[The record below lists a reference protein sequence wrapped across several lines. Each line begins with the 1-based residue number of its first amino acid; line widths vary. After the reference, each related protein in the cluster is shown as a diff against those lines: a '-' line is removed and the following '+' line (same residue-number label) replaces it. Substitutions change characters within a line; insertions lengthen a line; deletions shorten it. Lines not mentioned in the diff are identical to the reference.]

1 MNLLQVKTKSK
12 FISLKKNRMLNIRL
26 LFSLSI
32 FIILNSF
39 AQDPC
44 GEMDLLT
51 VNDTII
57 CNNQSITIFANN
69 GFENYDWNTD
79 ANTQGIT
86 ISFPGIYTVN
96 TTFNTNNLV
105 TNGNFSNGNNGFS
118 SAYTYHPSSLW
129 SEGTYSITSNA
140 SNVHPNFTGTG
151 AGNFLVVNGATNPGS
166 QVWCQEIIVTP
177 NTLYNFSTIV
187 NTVAGLG
194 NPALLQFSINGNTI
208 GAQFT
213 APSSFNTWDEFNAT
227 WNSGAN
233 TSAEICIVNQN
244 ISGSGNDFGLDNIT
258 FTTLCTASET
268 VNVTLGAQANATI
281 FSVNTLCETGSI
293 VDLNAVDQGGV
304 WTGNGITNSTTG
316 LFSPASAGDGEHLIT
331 YNISS
336 ACGATD
342 TVLITVVEEVES
354 NITAVTELCSNDTPV
369 LIEGLPGPGTWS
381 GAETTGVNTGI
392 FNPQTAEIGE
402 NIITYI
408 PSIFCATNATHS
420 IEVHALINPNP
431 ELVSEICFG
440 QTSELSLGEGEWNS
454 YLWSTTNTSS
464 SITVNISGE
473 YAVEFSDSNE
483 CVQEIIFTV
492 LDKDDCE
499 LITMPNVFTPNNDLS
514 NDFFI
519 PLEYE
524 FISQSTMKIF
534 NRWGTVVWNTNEV
547 EKGWNGKHFNENCSE
562 GVYFWLIDFK
572 TNKDVYKTI
581 SGNVSLFR

>member
-1 MNLLQVKTKSK
+1 MKLLQVKTKSK

-44 GEMDLLT
+44 GEMDLLS

-57 CNNQSITIFANN
+57 CNDESIVIFANN
-69 GFENYDWNTD
+69 GFQNYNWNTD
-79 ANTQGIT
+79 ASTQGIN
-86 ISFPGIYTVN
+86 ISFPGNYTV
-96 TTFNTNNLV
+96 TSSFFTNNLV
-105 TNGNFSNGNNGFS
+105 TNGDFNAGNTDFNSSYNYSATNLYPEGVYAVTTNANFVHNG
-118 SAYTYHPSSLW
+118 
-129 SEGTYSITSNA
+129 
-140 SNVHPNFTGTG
+140 FTGTG
-151 AGNFLVVNGATNPGS
+151 AGNFLVVNGSTSPGTE
-166 QVWCQEIIVTP
+166 VWCQDIQVESASS
-177 NTLYNFSTIV
+177 YNFSSLV
-187 NTVAGLG
+187 STVAGG
-194 NPALLQFSINGNTI
+194 NEALLQFSINGVEI
-208 GAQFT
+208 GTTFS
-213 APSSFNTWDEFNAT
+213 APSIIGSWDTFNAS
-227 WNSGAN
+227 WESGTN
-233 TSAEICIVNQN
+233 TVAEICIVNQN
-244 ISGSGNDFGLDNIT
+244 IGGGGNDFGLDNIT

-268 VNVTLGAQANATI
+268 INVTLGAQANATI

-293 VDLNAVDQGGV
+293 VDLNAVNQGGV

-331 YNISS
+331 YTISS

-342 TVLITVVEEVES
+342 TVIINVVEEIES
-354 NITAVTELCSNDTPV
+354 NITAVTELCSNNTPI

-381 GAETTGVNTGI
+381 GAETTGVNTGV

-440 QTSELSLGEGEWNS
+440 QTSELNLGEGEWNS

-519 PLEYE
+519 PIEYE
-524 FISQSTMKIF
+524 FISQSTIKIF
-534 NRWGTVVWNTNEV
+534 NRWGAVVWNTNEI

-562 GVYFWLIDFK
+562 GVYFWLIDYK

>member
-1 MNLLQVKTKSK
+1 MKLLQVKTKSK

-44 GEMDLLT
+44 GEMDLLS

-57 CNNQSITIFANN
+57 CNDESIVIFANN
-69 GFENYDWNTD
+69 GFQNYNWNTD
-79 ANTQGIT
+79 ASTQGIN
-86 ISFPGIYTVN
+86 ISFPGNYTV
-96 TTFNTNNLV
+96 TSSFFTNNLV
-105 TNGNFSNGNNGFS
+105 TNGDFNAGNTDFNSSYNYSATNLYPEGVYAVTTNANFVHNG
-118 SAYTYHPSSLW
+118 
-129 SEGTYSITSNA
+129 
-140 SNVHPNFTGTG
+140 FTGTG
-151 AGNFLVVNGATNPGS
+151 AGNFLVVNGSTSPGTE
-166 QVWCQEIIVTP
+166 VWCQDIQVESASS
-177 NTLYNFSTIV
+177 YNFSSLV
-187 NTVAGLG
+187 STVAGG
-194 NPALLQFSINGNTI
+194 NEALLQFSINGVEI
-208 GAQFT
+208 GTTFS
-213 APSSFNTWDEFNAT
+213 APSIIGSWDTFNAS
-227 WNSGAN
+227 WESGTN
-233 TSAEICIVNQN
+233 TVAEICIVNQN
-244 ISGSGNDFGLDNIT
+244 IGGGGNDFGLDNIT

-268 VNVTLGAQANATI
+268 INVTLGAQANATI

-316 LFSPASAGDGEHLIT
+316 LFSPASAGDGEHLISYT
-331 YNISS
+331 ISS

-342 TVLITVVEEVES
+342 TVIINVVEEIES
-354 NITAVTELCSNDTPV
+354 NITAVTELCSNNTPI

-381 GAETTGVNTGI
+381 GAETTGVNTGV

-440 QTSELSLGEGEWNS
+440 QTSELNLGEGEWNS

-519 PLEYE
+519 PIEYE
-524 FISQSTMKIF
+524 FISQSTIKIF
-534 NRWGTVVWNTNEV
+534 NRWGAVVWNTNEI

-562 GVYFWLIDFK
+562 GVYFWLIDYK

>member
-1 MNLLQVKTKSK
+1 MKLLQVKTKSK

-44 GEMDLLT
+44 GEMDLLS

-57 CNNQSITIFANN
+57 CNDESIVIFANN
-69 GFENYDWNTD
+69 GFQNYNWNTD
-79 ANTQGIT
+79 ASTQGIT
-86 ISFPGIYTVN
+86 ISFPGNYTV
-96 TTFNTNNLV
+96 TSSFFTNNLV
-105 TNGNFSNGNNGFS
+105 TNGDFNAGNTDFNSSYNYSATNLYPEGVYAVTTNANFVHNG
-118 SAYTYHPSSLW
+118 
-129 SEGTYSITSNA
+129 
-140 SNVHPNFTGTG
+140 FTGTG
-151 AGNFLVVNGATNPGS
+151 AGNFLVVNGSTSPGTE
-166 QVWCQEIIVTP
+166 VWCQDIQVESASS
-177 NTLYNFSTIV
+177 YNFSSLV
-187 NTVAGLG
+187 STVAGG
-194 NPALLQFSINGNTI
+194 NEALLQFSINGVEI
-208 GAQFT
+208 GTTFS
-213 APSSFNTWDEFNAT
+213 APSIIGSWDTFNAS
-227 WNSGAN
+227 WESGTN
-233 TSAEICIVNQN
+233 TVAEICIVNQN
-244 ISGSGNDFGLDNIT
+244 IGGGGNDFGLDNIT

-268 VNVTLGAQANATI
+268 INVTLGAQANATI

-331 YNISS
+331 YTISS

-342 TVLITVVEEVES
+342 TVIINVVEEIES
-354 NITAVTELCSNDTPV
+354 NITAVTELCSNNTPI

-381 GAETTGVNTGI
+381 GAETTGVNTGV

-440 QTSELSLGEGEWNS
+440 QTSELNLGEGEWNS

-519 PLEYE
+519 PIEYE
-524 FISQSTMKIF
+524 FISQSTIKIF
-534 NRWGTVVWNTNEV
+534 NRWGAVVWNTNEI

-562 GVYFWLIDFK
+562 GVYFWLIDYK

>member
-1 MNLLQVKTKSK
+1 MKLLQVKTKSK

-44 GEMDLLT
+44 SEMDLLS

-57 CNNQSITIFANN
+57 CNDESIVIFANN
-69 GFENYDWNTD
+69 GFQNYNWNTD
-79 ANTQGIT
+79 ASTQGIN
-86 ISFPGIYTVN
+86 ISFPGNYTV
-96 TTFNTNNLV
+96 TSSFFTNNLV
-105 TNGNFSNGNNGFS
+105 TNGDFNAGNTDFNSSYNYSATNLYPEGVYAVTTNANFVHNG
-118 SAYTYHPSSLW
+118 
-129 SEGTYSITSNA
+129 
-140 SNVHPNFTGTG
+140 FTGTG
-151 AGNFLVVNGATNPGS
+151 AGNFLVVNGSTSPGTE
-166 QVWCQEIIVTP
+166 VWCQDIQVESGSS
-177 NTLYNFSTIV
+177 YNFSSLV
-187 NTVAGLG
+187 STVAGG
-194 NPALLQFSINGNTI
+194 NEALLQFSINGVEI
-208 GAQFT
+208 GTTFS
-213 APSSFNTWDEFNAT
+213 APSIIGSWDTFNAS
-227 WNSGAN
+227 WESGTN
-233 TSAEICIVNQN
+233 TVAEICIVNQN
-244 ISGSGNDFGLDNIT
+244 IGGGGNDFGLDNIT

-268 VNVTLGAQANATI
+268 INVTLGAQANATI

-331 YNISS
+331 YTISS

-342 TVLITVVEEVES
+342 TVIINVVEEIES
-354 NITAVTELCSNDTPV
+354 NITAVTELCSNNTPI

-381 GAETTGVNTGI
+381 GAETTGVNTGV

-440 QTSELSLGEGEWNS
+440 QTSELNLGEGEWNS

-519 PLEYE
+519 PIEYE

-534 NRWGTVVWNTNEV
+534 NRWGTVVWNTNEI

-562 GVYFWLIDFK
+562 GVYFWLIDYK

>member
-1 MNLLQVKTKSK
+1 MKLLQVKTKSK

-44 GEMDLLT
+44 GEMDLLS

-57 CNNQSITIFANN
+57 CNDESIVIFANN
-69 GFENYDWNTD
+69 GFQNYNWNTD
-79 ANTQGIT
+79 ASTQGIN
-86 ISFPGIYTVN
+86 ISFPGNYTV
-96 TTFNTNNLV
+96 TSSFFTNNLV
-105 TNGNFSNGNNGFS
+105 TNGDFNAGNTDFNSSYNYSATNLYPEGVYAVTTNANFVHNG
-118 SAYTYHPSSLW
+118 
-129 SEGTYSITSNA
+129 
-140 SNVHPNFTGTG
+140 FTGTG
-151 AGNFLVVNGATNPGS
+151 AGNFLVVNGSTSPGTE
-166 QVWCQEIIVTP
+166 VWCQDIQVESASS
-177 NTLYNFSTIV
+177 YNFSSLV
-187 NTVAGLG
+187 STVAGG
-194 NPALLQFSINGNTI
+194 NEALLQFSINGVEI
-208 GAQFT
+208 GTTFS
-213 APSSFNTWDEFNAT
+213 APSIIGSWDTFNAS
-227 WNSGAN
+227 WESGTN
-233 TSAEICIVNQN
+233 TVAEICIVNQN
-244 ISGSGNDFGLDNIT
+244 IGGGGNDFGLDNIT

-268 VNVTLGAQANATI
+268 INVTLGAQANATI

-304 WTGNGITNSTTG
+304 WTGNGIINSTTG
-316 LFSPASAGDGEHLIT
+316 LFSPASAGDGEHLISYT
-331 YNISS
+331 ISS

-342 TVLITVVEEVES
+342 TVIINVVEEIES
-354 NITAVTELCSNDTPV
+354 NITAVTELCSNNTPI

-381 GAETTGVNTGI
+381 GAETTGVNTGV

-440 QTSELSLGEGEWNS
+440 QTSELNLGEGEWNS
-454 YLWSTTNTSS
+454 YLWSTNNTSS

-519 PLEYE
+519 PIEYE
-524 FISQSTMKIF
+524 FISQSTIKIF
-534 NRWGTVVWNTNEV
+534 NRWGAVVWNTNEI

-562 GVYFWLIDFK
+562 GVYFWLIDYK

>member
-1 MNLLQVKTKSK
+1 MKLLQVKTKSK

-44 GEMDLLT
+44 GEMDLLS

-57 CNNQSITIFANN
+57 CNDESIVIFANN
-69 GFENYDWNTD
+69 GFQNYNWNTD
-79 ANTQGIT
+79 ASTQGIN
-86 ISFPGIYTVN
+86 ISFPGNYTV
-96 TTFNTNNLV
+96 TSSFFTNNLV
-105 TNGNFSNGNNGFS
+105 TNGDFNAGNTDFNSSYNYSATNLYPEGVYAVTTNANFVHNG
-118 SAYTYHPSSLW
+118 
-129 SEGTYSITSNA
+129 
-140 SNVHPNFTGTG
+140 FTGTG
-151 AGNFLVVNGATNPGS
+151 AGNFLVVNGSTSPGTE
-166 QVWCQEIIVTP
+166 VWCQDIQVESASS
-177 NTLYNFSTIV
+177 YNFSSLV
-187 NTVAGLG
+187 STVAGG
-194 NPALLQFSINGNTI
+194 NEALLQFSINGVEI
-208 GAQFT
+208 GTTFS
-213 APSSFNTWDEFNAT
+213 APSIIGSWDTFNAS
-227 WNSGAN
+227 WESGTN
-233 TSAEICIVNQN
+233 TVAEICIVNQN
-244 ISGSGNDFGLDNIT
+244 IGGGGNDFGLDNIT

-268 VNVTLGAQANATI
+268 INVTLGAQANATI

-304 WTGNGITNSTTG
+304 WTGNGIINSTTG
-316 LFSPASAGDGEHLIT
+316 LFSPASAGDGEHLISYT
-331 YNISS
+331 ISS

-342 TVLITVVEEVES
+342 TVIINVVEEIES
-354 NITAVTELCSNDTPV
+354 NITAVTELCSNNTPI

-381 GAETTGVNTGI
+381 GAETTGVNTGV

-440 QTSELSLGEGEWNS
+440 QTSELNLGEGEWNS

-519 PLEYE
+519 PIEYE
-524 FISQSTMKIF
+524 FISQSTIKIF
-534 NRWGTVVWNTNEV
+534 NRWGAVVWNTNEI

-562 GVYFWLIDFK
+562 GVYFWLIDYK

>member
-1 MNLLQVKTKSK
+1 MKLLQVKTKSK

-44 GEMDLLT
+44 GEMDLLS

-57 CNNQSITIFANN
+57 CNDESIVIFANN
-69 GFENYDWNTD
+69 GFQNYNWNTD
-79 ANTQGIT
+79 ASTQGIN
-86 ISFPGIYTVN
+86 ISFPGNYTV
-96 TTFNTNNLV
+96 TSSFFTNNLV
-105 TNGNFSNGNNGFS
+105 TNGDFNAGNTDFNSSYNYSATNLYPEGVYAVTTNANFVHNG
-118 SAYTYHPSSLW
+118 
-129 SEGTYSITSNA
+129 
-140 SNVHPNFTGTG
+140 FTGTG
-151 AGNFLVVNGATNPGS
+151 AGNFLVVNGSTSPGTE
-166 QVWCQEIIVTP
+166 VWCQDIQVESASS
-177 NTLYNFSTIV
+177 YNFSSLV
-187 NTVAGLG
+187 STVAGG
-194 NPALLQFSINGNTI
+194 NEALLQFSINGVEI
-208 GAQFT
+208 GTTFS
-213 APSSFNTWDEFNAT
+213 APSIIGSWDTFNAS
-227 WNSGAN
+227 WESGTN
-233 TSAEICIVNQN
+233 TVAEICIVNQN
-244 ISGSGNDFGLDNIT
+244 IGGGGNDFGLDNIT

-268 VNVTLGAQANATI
+268 INVTLGAQANATI

-316 LFSPASAGDGEHLIT
+316 LFSPASAGDGEHLISYT
-331 YNISS
+331 ISS

-342 TVLITVVEEVES
+342 TVIINVVEEIES
-354 NITAVTELCSNDTPV
+354 NITAVTELCSNNTPI

-381 GAETTGVNTGI
+381 GAETTGVNTGV

-440 QTSELSLGEGEWNS
+440 QTSELNLGEGEWNS

-473 YAVEFSDSNE
+473 YPVEFSDSNE

-519 PLEYE
+519 PIEYE
-524 FISQSTMKIF
+524 FISQSTIKIF
-534 NRWGTVVWNTNEV
+534 NRWGAVVWNTNEI

-562 GVYFWLIDFK
+562 GVYFWLIDYK

>member
-1 MNLLQVKTKSK
+1 MKLLQVKTKSK

-44 GEMDLLT
+44 GEMDLLS

-57 CNNQSITIFANN
+57 CNDESIVIFANN
-69 GFENYDWNTD
+69 GFQNYNWNTD
-79 ANTQGIT
+79 ASTQGIN
-86 ISFPGIYTVN
+86 ISFPGNYTV
-96 TTFNTNNLV
+96 TSSFFTNNLV
-105 TNGNFSNGNNGFS
+105 TNGDFNAGNTDFNSSYNYSATNLYPEGVYAVTTNANFVHNG
-118 SAYTYHPSSLW
+118 
-129 SEGTYSITSNA
+129 
-140 SNVHPNFTGTG
+140 FTGTG
-151 AGNFLVVNGATNPGS
+151 AGNFLVVNGSTSPGTE
-166 QVWCQEIIVTP
+166 VWCQDIQVESASS
-177 NTLYNFSTIV
+177 YNFSSLV
-187 NTVAGLG
+187 STVAGG
-194 NPALLQFSINGNTI
+194 NEALLQFSINGVEI
-208 GAQFT
+208 GTTFS
-213 APSSFNTWDEFNAT
+213 APSIIGSWDTFNAS
-227 WNSGAN
+227 WESGTN
-233 TSAEICIVNQN
+233 TVAEICIVNQN
-244 ISGSGNDFGLDNIT
+244 IGGGGNDFGLDNIT

-268 VNVTLGAQANATI
+268 INVTLGAQANATI

-331 YNISS
+331 YTISS

-342 TVLITVVEEVES
+342 TVIINVVEEIES
-354 NITAVTELCSNDTPV
+354 NITAVTELCSNNTPI

-381 GAETTGVNTGI
+381 GAETTGVNTGV

-440 QTSELSLGEGEWNS
+440 QTSELNLGEGEWNS

-519 PLEYE
+519 PIEYE
-524 FISQSTMKIF
+524 FISQSTIKIF
-534 NRWGTVVWNTNEV
+534 NRWGAVVWNTNEI

-562 GVYFWLIDFK
+562 GVYFWLIDYK

>member
-1 MNLLQVKTKSK
+1 MKLLQVKTKSK

-39 AQDPC
+39 VQDPC
-44 GEMDLLT
+44 GEMDLLS

-57 CNNQSITIFANN
+57 CNDESIVIFANN
-69 GFENYDWNTD
+69 GFQNYNWNTD
-79 ANTQGIT
+79 ASTQGIN
-86 ISFPGIYTVN
+86 ISFPGNYTV
-96 TTFNTNNLV
+96 TSSFFTNNLV
-105 TNGNFSNGNNGFS
+105 TNGDFNAGNTDFNSSYNYSATNLYPEGVYAVTTNANFVHNG
-118 SAYTYHPSSLW
+118 
-129 SEGTYSITSNA
+129 
-140 SNVHPNFTGTG
+140 FTGTG
-151 AGNFLVVNGATNPGS
+151 AGNFLVVNGSTSPGTE
-166 QVWCQEIIVTP
+166 VWCQDIQVESASS
-177 NTLYNFSTIV
+177 YNFSSLV
-187 NTVAGLG
+187 STVAGG
-194 NPALLQFSINGNTI
+194 NEALLQFSINGVEI
-208 GAQFT
+208 GTTFS
-213 APSSFNTWDEFNAT
+213 APSIIGSWDTFNAS
-227 WNSGAN
+227 WESGTN
-233 TSAEICIVNQN
+233 TVAEICIVNQN
-244 ISGSGNDFGLDNIT
+244 IGGGGNDFGLDNIT

-268 VNVTLGAQANATI
+268 INVTLGAQANATI

-342 TVLITVVEEVES
+342 TVLITVVEEIES
-354 NITAVTELCSNDTPV
+354 NITAVTELCSNNTPI

-381 GAETTGVNTGI
+381 GAETTGVNTGV

-440 QTSELSLGEGEWNS
+440 QTSELNLGEGEWNS

-519 PLEYE
+519 PIEYE
-524 FISQSTMKIF
+524 FISQSTIKIF
-534 NRWGTVVWNTNEV
+534 NRWGAVVWNTNEI

-562 GVYFWLIDFK
+562 GVYFWLIDYK